1 MRLAGALI
9 VATFCALLQA
19 CSAPGDA
26 ELVEGN
32 RLAAAGKLDEAAAS
46 YRSACDKS
54 QRAKPRELL
63 GKALHAAGKV
73 DEARDAWLNAVQL
86 DPDAVDAQVGLA
98 RIESERGDQAAA
110 LGRLDRLVQRQP
122 GLVPARLERAVV
134 LLRRNAEGDV
144 DRALAD
150 TELAL
155 RAAPTDADAQ
165 YVRGTA
171 LLAARKIELA
181 QVAFEGLKR
190 PRPVLSAWGLAR
202 VAAAQSR
209 SIDVIVHLREARDAA
224 DAGWVKARV
233 REDPAFRYLWEDP
246 EFQREF

>member
-9 VATFCALLQA
+9 VVTLLHG

-26 ELVEGN
+26 EIAEGN

-46 YRSACDKS
+46 YRAACAKT
-54 QRAKPRELL
+54 QRARPRELL
-63 GKALHAAGKV
+63 GMALHSGGKN
-73 DEARDAWLNAVQL
+73 DEAHTVWLEAVQL
-86 DPDAVDAQVGLA
+86 EPDSTEAQLGLA
-98 RIESERGDQAAA
+98 RIDSERGDQAAA
-110 LGRLDRLVQRQP
+110 LDRLDRLVQRQP
-122 GLVPARLERAVV
+122 NLSQARLQRAVV

-150 TELAL
+150 SELAL
-155 RAAPTDADAQ
+155 RAAPADPDAQ

-171 LLAARKIELA
+171 LLAARKFDGA
-181 QVAFEGLKR
+181 KAAFDALKR
-190 PRPVLSAWGLAR
+190 PRPVLAAWGLAR
-202 VAAAQSR
+202 LAAAQSR
-209 SIDVIVHLREARDAA
+209 NIDVIVHLREAREAA

-233 REDPAFRYLWEDP
+233 RDDPAFRYLWEDS